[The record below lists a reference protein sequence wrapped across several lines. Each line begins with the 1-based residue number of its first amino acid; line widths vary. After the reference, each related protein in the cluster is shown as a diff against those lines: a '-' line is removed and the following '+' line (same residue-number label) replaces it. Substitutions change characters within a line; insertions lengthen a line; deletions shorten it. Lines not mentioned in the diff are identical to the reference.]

1 VYYPGP
7 GSGLGSVGLV
17 FLAPDLKYYREV
29 AVKILRPD
37 VASGVG
43 AARFLRE
50 IQSAARLPILPSFRF
65 TIRTRPTAWFY
76 YHSSDCS
83 PWSMFR
89 RVSTSAAVRALYLD

>member
-1 VYYPGP
+1 MLLLYPPVYYPGP

-29 AVKILRPD
+29 AVKMLRPD

-50 IQSAARLPILPSFRF
+50 IQSAARLPILPSCRF
-65 TIRTRPTAWFY
+65 TIRTRPTAW
-76 YHSSDCS
+76 STTNRATARPGRCS
-83 PWSMFR
+83 GE
-89 RVSTSAAVRALYLD
+89 